1 MSSLRVLSVAA
12 ALLALLSVL
21 SLAAAQTNLI
31 QNGDFETGSFAPWT
45 TPLGVNDTGLGT
57 VNALSVFSYKNLAG
71 GSAAAPNG
79 WAYSGQYSVL
89 WESSTLNQSIQQT
102 VAVTGGTQYLL
113 SFFVE
118 FNDGDT
124 TFFLQASAQFNDGS
138 SPVVLLNPTGQ
149 GAQQGFCSG
158 SQKSYPPFWWSQFTF
173 TVTAPT
179 AASSMILTFTG
190 YDSEW
195 GFLIDAVT
203 MYAAS
208 GNSQPAAPP
217 ALPVVPA
224 GNLLQNGNFETG
236 SVQPWRE
243 AAGDNPFGLSG
254 QTFSGE
260 GAFDYNGFASSSGIP
275 CPEGNYCFTFGAP
288 VSAQTI
294 QQTITVPS
302 GTTASYSLSFQWYS
316 PGGYNASNPS
326 DLGSALVVG
335 AAWNTASN
343 TPTTGNI
350 LWATYNTTAVTTAT
364 SPSTATVT
372 IGAPPSGTTS
382 LTIQIQGYFY
392 QTYYTI
398 DYLQLQASGVTQ
410 AQSPQVYTCGQ
421 TTTALALG
429 TGSTPSTPSSGAA
442 SQLTSGAVAA
452 ALVVSAASALLLL

>member
-1 MSSLRVLSVAA
+1 MSLRLLCLSAL
-12 ALLALLSVL
+12 LLALL

-45 TPLGVNDTGLGT
+45 TPLGVNDTGLGAA
-57 VNALSVFSYKNLAG
+57 NRLRVFSYKNLNG
-71 GSAAAPNG
+71 GNTAAPNG

-113 SFFVE
+113 SFFVD

-124 TFFLQASAQFNDGS
+124 TAYLQVSAQFNDGS
-138 SPVVLLNPTGQ
+138 APVVLLTPSGQ

-179 AASSMILTFTG
+179 AASSMNLTFYG
-190 YDSEW
+190 YDSEY
-195 GFLIDAVT
+195 GFLVDAVT

-243 AAGDNPFGLSG
+243 AGGDNPYGLSG
-254 QTFSGE
+254 NAYAGE
-260 GAFDYNGFASSSGIP
+260 GAYDFAGFAGNSGIP

-288 VSAQTI
+288 AFSLPI

-326 DLGSALVVG
+326 DLGSALIVG
-335 AAWNTASN
+335 AAWNTASS
-343 TPTTGNI
+343 TATSGNI

-382 LTIQIQGYFY
+382 LTLQMQGFFY
-392 QTYYTI
+392 ATYYVV
-398 DYLQLQASGVTQ
+398 DYIQLQASGVTQ

-421 TTTALALG
+421 TTSALSLG
-429 TGSTPSTPSSGAA
+429 SGSSPSTPSSGAA